1 MRQEISRVEDYQ
13 RWGAMWSCDLTSVG
27 HHWLER
33 SGHQGGVRGGVLIR
47 SLLWVAVARMAVLTA
62 IGGSVGAHVVD
73 ASVMGVLS
81 VVAVRLLDVIQGGVA
96 LREV

>member
-1 MRQEISRVEDYQ
+1 M
-13 RWGAMWSCDLTSVG
+13 WGWNLTSIR
-27 HHWLER
+27 HHWLEC
-33 SGHQGGVRGGVLIR
+33 GGDQGRVRGGVLIR
-47 SLLWVAVARMAVLTA
+47 SLLLVVVARVVVTA

-73 ASVMGVLS
+73 ASVMRMLR

>member
-1 MRQEISRVEDYQ
+1 MC
-13 RWGAMWSCDLTSVG
+13 GCDLTSIR

-33 SGHQGGVRGGVLIR
+33 SGDQGGVRWGVLIR
-47 SLLWVAVARMAVLTA
+47 SLLLVVVARVVVTAV
-62 IGGSVGAHVVD
+62 GGSVGAHVVD
-73 ASVMGVLS
+73 ASVMRVLR